1 MQRRHWQTHFSIK
14 NLLIG
19 LVVWLSV
26 SIVLYYLY
34 INLTIKQIIIKGNE
48 TKQTIY
54 GITNL
59 YNKNLFLL
67 DTNKTQEIIYLNNPN
82 LAEVEIVKQ
91 YPNQLQITIHQQ
103 AIIAQIKTSIFFLLI
118 DNKQRIVKKSRILV
132 ESLPVINYYQ
142 NLSSSIIKV
151 GERLESND
159 IEYAIYFTSLLK
171 DIGYSVDT
179 IDINGTD
186 VLGLNLSSWKLFV
199 SLDKSKEDQ
208 AELLKIIIRNFKV
221 EGKTAKTIDLRFSKP
236 IVEF

>member
-91 YPNQLQITIHQQ
+91 YPNQLHITIHHQ
-103 AIIAQIKTSIFFLLI
+103 AIIAQIETSIFFLLI

-171 DIGYSVDT
+171 DIGYSVNT

-186 VLGLNLSSWKLFV
+186 MLGLNLSSWKLFV

>member
-171 DIGYSVDT
+171 DIGYSVNT

>member
-19 LVVWLSV
+19 FVVWLSV

-171 DIGYSVDT
+171 DIGYSVNT

-186 VLGLNLSSWKLFV
+186 MLGLNLSSWKLFV

>member
-82 LAEVEIVKQ
+82 LTEVEIVKQ

-171 DIGYSVDT
+171 DIGYSVNT

-186 VLGLNLSSWKLFV
+186 MLGLNLSSWKLFV

>member
-171 DIGYSVDT
+171 DIGYSVNT

-186 VLGLNLSSWKLFV
+186 MLGLNLSSWKLFV